1 MAFNRSI
8 NNNSKK
14 DDNQMEIDVEN
25 SQKNVNDV
33 KNKEINNNNA
43 NNAEVI
49 PEDVI
54 DLDDNDYNTNP

>member
-1 MAFNRSI
+1 
-8 NNNSKK
+8 
-14 DDNQMEIDVEN
+14 MEIDIEN

-54 DLDDNDYNTNP
+54 DLDDNDYNSNP

>member
-8 NNNSKK
+8 NNNSKN
-14 DDNQMEIDVEN
+14 DDHQMEIDVEN
-25 SQKNVNDV
+25 SHINVNDA
-33 KNKEINNNNA
+33 KNKKINNNNA

>member
-14 DDNQMEIDVEN
+14 DDNQMEIDIEN

-54 DLDDNDYNTNP
+54 DLDDNDYNSNP